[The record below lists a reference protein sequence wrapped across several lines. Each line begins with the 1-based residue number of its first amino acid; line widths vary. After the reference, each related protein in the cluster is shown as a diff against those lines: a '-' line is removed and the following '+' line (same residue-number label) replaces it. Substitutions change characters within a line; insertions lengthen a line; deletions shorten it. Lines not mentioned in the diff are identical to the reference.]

1 MGRPIKYSTT
11 KLTGTLKKGNLI
23 VGMDKDNYD
32 LTWYNSISPTHGYYV
47 VYEAVPGGSPRMY
60 VPQNASELIRLAVDK
75 GGVAVSTEADALEWL
90 VSNGYTTKD
99 KNLDINITDGLVLY
113 YNPSDVSSYP
123 GKGSVIYDLSGNGN
137 NGSLYNGITMSSG
150 LINLDGI
157 NDYISI
163 PFNSSMS
170 GWNSGQTI
178 LMWLKHNI
186 SSGRRNPWNQAY
198 GGYGTWTHE
207 QGGNISQYFGDAGA
221 NASPYIGVSSP
232 TIPKNTWNL
241 VATTRDT
248 LTHSWYLNG
257 NLSSSRGHSYG
268 VLTTDTNQVLIGNGY
283 AGYWQGQMG
292 PITAYDRALTQDE
305 IKSVWFN
312 GNIVTDG
319 LVLAI
324 DPSSLGSYEQ
334 GSLTTN
340 SLVNPL
346 SGTLLNGMGYSTQNG
361 GTFVF
366 DGINDNI
373 QVDTQSILGTF
384 SDWSVDAWVK
394 WSDIGYKSWMIVTD
408 QAQYSKFYKNT
419 MVWLSSDSVNK
430 RIAMYDGGWKYS
442 VGNIPSNTWT
452 HIAATTEG
460 LVGKMYIN
468 GVLDSVN
475 TFTWTDLT
483 NTANYLGIGGHAGNS
498 GYRFNGNIGPVRTY
512 SRTLTDD
519 EVMQNYNAQKYRFTN

>member
-137 NGSLYNGITMSSG
+137 NGSLYNGVTMSSG

-157 NDYISI
+157 NDYIRI

-207 QGGNISQYFGDAGA
+207 QGSDISQYFGDAGA

-248 LTHSWYLNG
+248 STHSWYLNG

-268 VLTTDTNQVLIGNGY
+268 VLTTDTNQVLIGYGY

-292 PITAYDRALTQDE
+292 PITAYDRALTQGE

-312 GNIVTDG
+312 GDIVTDG
-319 LVLAI
+319 LVFAI
-324 DPSSLGSYEQ
+324 DSDNLGSYEKD
-334 GSLTTN
+334 SLTTS
-340 SLVNPL
+340 SLIG
-346 SGTLLNGMGYSTQNG
+346 SSAGTLTNGVGFNG
-361 GTFVF
+361 GAWTF
-366 DGINDNI
+366 DGTNDYISFPDNT
-373 QVDTQSILGTF
+373 DLNSQSITMESWSKLDTVFQNAFLFEKGVVNTQYSNFYNGNGTF
-384 SDWSVDAWVK
+384 YFRT
-394 WSDIGYKSWMIVTD
+394 IG
-408 QAQYSKFYKNT
+408 
-419 MVWLSSDSVNK
+419 LSSHDLTF
-430 RIAMYDGGWKYS
+430 YY
-442 VGNIPSNTWT
+442 PSYVTTSTWNHIVCTYASGIKTIYYNGVVVAQATGITGTISTNTQ
-452 HIAATTEG
+452 
-460 LVGKMYIN
+460 MYI
-468 GVLDSVN
+468 GAYGRGSSY
-475 TFTWTDLT
+475 FM
-483 NTANYLGIGGHAGNS
+483 
-498 GYRFNGNIGPVRTY
+498 NGNIAV
-512 SRTLTDD
+512 SRVYNKALTSS
-519 EVMQNYNAQKYRFTN
+519 EVTQNYNAQKYRFTN